1 MGGKGVW
8 RWRGG
13 RAVFFSSPLL
23 NEVNGRDPSTQMV
36 QKNAVM
42 TKTGHD
48 LAGGEHLNIRPN
60 TGRQNKTTKQLCQ
73 MQISMLHTFDFF
85 FIV

>member
-1 MGGKGVW
+1 MGG
-8 RWRGG
+8 RGYG
-13 RAVFFSSPLL
+13 GGGAGEQFFFSSPLL